1 MTPVTS
7 PDPSR
12 NQPRR
17 PTVDSPGGIV
27 QHRHLL
33 PNEIDLLVDEE
44 TGFGVQ
50 PLREHVRD
58 CPDCRARLDEARE
71 VVSALAEVPLFAPRV
86 GLADRVMSQ
95 VPVFVPWHVAARDAA
110 VRLVPTSP
118 VARALAAS
126 LVAVVGTVLTSLTL
140 WIATRGDAI
149 GVFAGLVGDQARNA
163 AATAAGNVMVA
174 VFGPQVV
181 TAFQQ
186 VGPLGIALATG
197 GFVAASLATVF
208 GLKLIATSS
217 RARS

>member
-1 MTPVTS
+1 
-7 PDPSR
+7 
-12 NQPRR
+12 
-17 PTVDSPGGIV
+17 
-27 QHRHLL
+27 
-33 PNEIDLLVDEE
+33 VDEE

-58 CPDCRARLDEARE
+58 CSDCQARLDEARA
-71 VVSALAEVPLFAPRV
+71 VVASLAEVPLFSPRV
-86 GLADRVMSQ
+86 GLADRVMTN

-110 VRLVPTSP
+110 ERLVPTTP

-126 LVAVVGTVLTSLTL
+126 LVAVVGTVLTGLTL

-149 GVFAGLVGDQARNA
+149 GMFAGLIGDRAREA
-163 AATAAGNVMVA
+163 AATAAGNAMVA

-181 TAFQQ
+181 NAFQQ
-186 VGPLGIALATG
+186 VGPLGIAIATG
-197 GFVAASLATVF
+197 GFLAASLATVF

>member
-1 MTPVTS
+1 M
-7 PDPSR
+7 
-12 NQPRR
+12 
-17 PTVDSPGGIV
+17 

-33 PNEIDLLVDEE
+33 PNEIDLLVDQE

-58 CPDCRARLDEARE
+58 CADCRARLDDARE
-71 VVSALAEVPLFAPRV
+71 LVSTLAEVPLFAPRV

-110 VRLVPTSP
+110 VRMVPATP
-118 VARALAAS
+118 AARALAAS
-126 LVAVVGTVLTSLTL
+126 LVAVVGTVLTGLTL
-140 WIATRGDAI
+140 WVATRGDAL
-149 GVFAGLVGDQARNA
+149 GMFAGLVGDQAREA
-163 AATAAGNVMVA
+163 AASAAGSVMVA

-181 TAFQQ
+181 NAIQQ
-186 VGPLGIALATG
+186 VGPIGVALATG
-197 GFVAASLATVF
+197 GFLAASLATVF